1 MTVVMAVAGL
11 IALGV
16 LRRRG
21 VLARSA
27 FEPARRDV
35 DALGAAA
42 WAGVAVLAWVGW
54 FLGAQIAAG
63 AGGVLPGD
71 DSLRARAIV
80 MLGMYAG
87 GVGALGVIWPLVGA
101 RLIKGGFRI
110 GWGDLPRGAGAL
122 LLAVPILWVVSQ
134 GGFYIASWVASV
146 RGDAPPDMLGHVTLS
161 ALVGGER
168 DIWWWL
174 VVVSVVVGAPI
185 VEEIIWR
192 GGVQSALRR
201 IPGLGGWGA
210 IFGAAALFTLM
221 HLGDA
226 APHTLPTIFALA
238 VAIGVVFERTGRLGA
253 AICMHAGFNALNVAI
268 ALAQSG

>member
-21 VLARSA
+21 VLARDA
-27 FEPARRDV
+27 FEPAQRDV
-35 DALGAAA
+35 EALGAAA
-42 WAGVAVLAWVGW
+42 WAGVAALAWAGW
-54 FLGAQIAAG
+54 FLGAQIGAG

-87 GVGALGVIWPLVGA
+87 GVGALGIIWPIVGP
-101 RLIKGGFRI
+101 RLIRGGFRI
-110 GWGDLPRGAGAL
+110 DWADLARGAGAL

-134 GGFYIASWVASV
+134 GAYYIASWIASA
-146 RGDAPPDMLGHVTLS
+146 RGGSPPDMLGHVTLT
-161 ALVGGER
+161 ALVTAER
-168 DIWWWL
+168 DLWWWL
-174 VVVSVVVGAPI
+174 IVVCVVVGAPV

-192 GGVQSALRR
+192 GGVQSAFRR
-201 IPGLGGWGA
+201 IPGFGGWGA
-210 IFGAAALFTLM
+210 VLGAATLFTLM

-226 APHTLPTIFALA
+226 SPHTLPTIFALA

-253 AICMHAGFNALNVAI
+253 AICMHAGFNALNIAI